1 MTKPSDPSVVQ
12 GAGLDGVANLRVTYA
27 EGALSPQD
35 LASNPLDQ
43 FRSWFDEAIASDL
56 VVEPNA
62 MVLATAG
69 ADGRPSSRT
78 VLLKGADDRGFS
90 FFTNFGSRKSTELR
104 ANPHA
109 SVTFPWFAMHRQV
122 VVVGGV
128 EELGRDEVLTYFRSR
143 PHESQLGA
151 WVSAQST
158 VIESREE
165 LDRHWKELHE
175 QYPPGTEV
183 PLPDFW
189 GGWLIRPETVEF
201 WQGRP
206 SRLHDRLRYCGTG
219 LLSNAASW
227 TVERLAP

>member
-1 MTKPSDPSVVQ
+1 MTMPSEPS
-12 GAGLDGVANLRVTYA
+12 GLDGVADLRVTYA
-27 EGALSPQD
+27 EGTLIPED
-35 LASNPLDQ
+35 LASNPLAQ
-43 FRSWFDEAIASDL
+43 FRIWFDEAVASEL

-62 MVLATAG
+62 MVLATA
-69 ADGRPSSRT
+69 DGHGHPSSRT
-78 VLLKGADDRGFS
+78 VLLKGADERGFS
-90 FFTNFGSRKSTELR
+90 FFTNLGSRKSTELR

-122 VVVGGV
+122 VVVGAV
-128 EELGRDEVLTYFRSR
+128 EELGREEVLAYFRSR

-158 VIESREE
+158 VIESRGN
-165 LDRHWKELHE
+165 LDRHWRELHE
-175 QYPPGTEV
+175 QYPPGSDV

-189 GGWLIRPETVEF
+189 GGWLIRPVSVEF

-206 SRLHDRLRYCGTG
+206 SRLHDRLRFRGAG
-219 LLSNAASW
+219 ALSNASSW